1 VHPRLFEEANLDF
14 RGTSRPGLTI
24 TAEIV
29 RRDVRCAVKFE
40 IIRKGK
46 IKFIHEQ
53 IPNMA
58 TWAEIRAHFASID
71 ERIPSLSY
79 YGDEENRPHMNNALL
94 AFRLVEGI
102 EVPDTSGGFGG
113 TAGGVNRGGYVL
125 PPIIFPAK
133 PIDVTDRKI
142 AGGKKGVVD
151 KDSDSSSDSQEDE
164 EN

>member
-1 VHPRLFEEANLDF
+1 MFQVTWQVENPQSATGFLEIVQETMTPIVTATEAWEILHTVQPRLFEEANLDF
-14 RGTSRPGLTI
+14 RGKLRPGLTI

-29 RRDVRCAVKFE
+29 RRDVRCAVEFE

-71 ERIPSLSY
+71 EGIPSFSY
-79 YGDEENRPHMNNALL
+79 YVDEENRPHMNHTLL

-102 EVPDTSGGFGG
+102 EVRTHR
-113 TAGGVNRGGYVL
+113 A
-125 PPIIFPAK
+125 
-133 PIDVTDRKI
+133 
-142 AGGKKGVVD
+142 
-151 KDSDSSSDSQEDE
+151 DSVEQQEE
-164 EN
+164 